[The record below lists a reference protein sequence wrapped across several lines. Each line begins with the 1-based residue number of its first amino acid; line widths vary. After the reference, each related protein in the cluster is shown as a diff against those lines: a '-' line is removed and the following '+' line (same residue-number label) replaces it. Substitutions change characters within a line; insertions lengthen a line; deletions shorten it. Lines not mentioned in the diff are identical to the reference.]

1 MWQIIYGF
9 GMMLF
14 IGRWISYDYFMIGNW
29 SLCLISLIFF
39 TQSQLRG
46 KGQIKVV
53 GNHQGRRFFRFFHF
67 IMLCLLRI
75 VSFPWKCI
83 WKPRVQ
89 PRVNFLIW
97 IVALGKIMTADN
109 LRRRNVILVSL
120 CKVDGETIDHLFL
133 HYNVATELWDT
144 VLNHFGMIWV
154 MWWTY

>member
-14 IGRWISYDYFMIGNW
+14 TGRWISYDYFMIGNW
-29 SLCLISLIFF
+29 SLCRISLIFF

-97 IVALGKIMTADN
+97 I
-109 LRRRNVILVSL
+109 
-120 CKVDGETIDHLFL
+120 DHLFL